1 MIYYKQKHLSLQQD
15 AKKNE
20 RPQQSVIYI
29 INYYTAQIEDDCLHC
44 SYNMFYI
51 HVLSG
56 LLSLIMQY

>member
-1 MIYYKQKHLSLQQD
+1 MKDRNSRQYTSY
-15 AKKNE
+15 
-20 RPQQSVIYI
+20 
-29 INYYTAQIEDDCLHC
+29 NYYTAQIEDDYLHY